1 MKVENLSSIVVQWFH
16 HESKVIP
23 KQREDLMMKSY
34 QIVCPKC
41 NNFQNFYRYGKDNF
55 GYQKYQCRCCNH
67 QFAPDRS
74 SVARDGEVQT
84 GGRRRRSYPSCP
96 QCGKASFVHHDYDYY
111 TNYRC
116 CDKKCNHSFFVVKGN
131 AVAES
136 SMSKLFGKTNFK
148 RMRYPV
154 FLIMTAL
161 SMFYLGKS
169 SFRNISLI
177 LRTAFNIN
185 VSHTTISNW
194 CHNFAPLFDNM
205 RLQLLPMLDFDS
217 DEWHM
222 DETVVKIS
230 GKKHYLW
237 LIIDS
242 ETRFVIGFHL
252 SPHRDSPQ
260 AFSLLSEAS
269 NHGKPK
275 ALVSDRY
282 NAYKVPSKSVF
293 EGVSHIRVES
303 FKDDISNNLIECFN
317 KQFKAW
323 YKTKQGF
330 TSLQS
335 ANNLI
340 SMFIFFFN
348 FVRPHSALDG
358 QTPAQVAGLKLTKKQ
373 KQKYFLVAA

>member
-1 MKVENLSSIVVQWFH
+1 MKVENLSSNVVQWFH
-16 HESKVIP
+16 HKNKVLP
-23 KQREDLMMKSY
+23 NERKVLMMKSY
-34 QIVCPKC
+34 QITCPKC
-41 NNFQNFYRYGKDNF
+41 NNFQNFYRYGKTLD
-55 GYQKYQCRCCNH
+55 GHQKYQCKKCYH
-67 QFAPDRS
+67 QFAP
-74 SVARDGEVQT
+74 EKPT
-84 GGRRRRSYPSCP
+84 GKVGASPLSADKRKYPSCP
-96 QCGKASFVHHDYDYY
+96 CCGKSAFLHHDYDYY
-111 TNYRC
+111 SNYRC
-116 CDKKCNHSFFVVKGN
+116 SDKKCNHSFCVVKGN
-131 AVAES
+131 TISES
-136 SMSKLFGKTNFK
+136 SMSQLFGKTNFK

-154 FLIMTAL
+154 FIIITAL

-177 LRTAFNIN
+177 LQTAFNIR

-205 RLQLLPMLDFDS
+205 RIQLLPMLDFNS

-222 DETVVKIS
+222 DETVVKIA
-230 GKKHYLW
+230 GVRHYLW
-237 LIIDS
+237 LIMDS

-260 AFSLLSEAS
+260 AFSLLTEAAV
-269 NHGKPK
+269 HGTPD

-282 NAYKVPSKSVF
+282 SAYKVPSKSVF
-293 EGVSHIRVES
+293 DKAKHIRVES

-330 TSLQS
+330 SSFQT

-348 FVRPHSALDG
+348 FVRPHSSLDG
-358 QTPAQVAGLKLTKKQ
+358 MTPAQVAGLNLTKKQ
-373 KQKYFLVAA
+373 KREFLLVA

>member
-1 MKVENLSSIVVQWFH
+1 
-16 HESKVIP
+16 
-23 KQREDLMMKSY
+23 MKSY